1 MSDDE
6 PFYVERAMLISNR
19 ELYGIRQRRGSF
31 PVRFWRH
38 YCMWRMHFTRWNAL
52 QAAWRTAR

>member
-6 PFYVERAMLISNR
+6 PFFHLSPLEEAAVQGNLRM
-19 ELYGIRQRRGSF
+19 F
-31 PVRFWRH
+31 PARFWRH